1 MEISRLA
8 KIGLGI
14 GLLWLGVLRGARG
27 LVVRMKDYS
36 FAGFN
41 EDGTIRLILNI
52 LIKNPLLVG
61 LKIKGIKGDVFAQ
74 GYNVGTINTAYDY
87 YLAGG
92 KTHVL
97 PVYVDLDITE
107 ALGVVLGS
115 GINNLLIAFNG
126 KLYVGNWSVGVP
138 LQFEMNYNGQAV

>member
-1 MEISRLA
+1 MEISRIA

-14 GLLWLGVLRGARG
+14 SLLWLGVLRGARG

-52 LIKNPLLVG
+52 LVKNPLLVG

-74 GYNVGTINTAYDY
+74 GYNVGTIDTAYDY

-97 PVYVDLDITE
+97 PVYVDLNISD
-107 ALGVVLGS
+107 AWAAVWNGGLS
-115 GINNLLIAFNG
+115 NLLIAFDG
-126 KLYVGNWSVGVP
+126 KVYVGNWSVGIP
-138 LQFEMNYNGQAV
+138 LQFEMDYNGQTV

>member
-1 MEISRLA
+1 MISRLA

-14 GLLWLGVLRGARG
+14 GLLWLGVMRGAKG

-41 EDGTIRLILNI
+41 EDGTVRLILNI

-61 LKIKGIKGDVFAQ
+61 VKIKGIKGDVFAQ
-74 GYNVGTINTAYDY
+74 GYNVGTIDTTYDY
-87 YLAGG
+87 FLAGG

-97 PVYVDLDITE
+97 PIYVNIDLTE
-107 ALGVVLGS
+107 AWAAVWNGGLSVLTVG
-115 GINNLLIAFNG
+115 FDG
-126 KLYVGNWSVGVP
+126 KVYVGNWNTGVP
-138 LQFEMNYNGQAV
+138 LQFEMEYKG

>member
-14 GLLWLGVLRGARG
+14 GLLWLGVLRGAKG

-41 EDGTIRLILNI
+41 EDGTVRLILN
-52 LIKNPLLVG
+52 LFVKNPLLVG
-61 LKIKGIKGDVFAQ
+61 LKIKGVRGDVYAQ
-74 GYNVGTINTAYDY
+74 GYKVGYVDTAYDY

-97 PVYVDLDITE
+97 PVYVNLDIAE
-107 ALGVVLGS
+107 AWAAVWNGGLSVMTV
-115 GINNLLIAFNG
+115 AFDG
-126 KLYVGNWSVGVP
+126 KIYVGNWSVGVP
-138 LQFEMNYNGQAV
+138 LQFEMEYKGV